1 MELGSKKS
9 YQKGDC
15 WVMITQYKK
24 IKVGKDPCYG
34 ELFNELSGHRPFL
47 RLKNKIKWIT
57 YDNNDVSKAEH
68 DIILQITEFR
78 VLIQ

>member
-1 MELGSKKS
+1 MFRI
-9 YQKGDC
+9 
-15 WVMITQYKK
+15 V
-24 IKVGKDPCYG
+24 
-34 ELFNELSGHRPFL
+34 FNKLSGHRPFL

-78 VLIQ
+78 VLIKWLILQVHKIK